1 MPTERPLPTPNQPSP
16 ITDSIQ
22 FGAVWPTYTW
32 RKGGTENPEDDHLY
46 LTIGSADEL
55 LVPED
60 DALIEIDP
68 RTRFVK
74 FWGATELL
82 EGVSFGENTIYGNS
96 LVDGT
101 ITSDKLQPGITIDG
115 SVARLTTARNI
126 NGIKFDGTSDVNNF
140 GLVNT
145 AGNNARKTTTIT
157 NFQAVA
163 GAIVTL
169 RFTNN
174 NTAQDP
180 TLNVS
185 ETGDYPIRYDGTA
198 IVPTKLVNNRIYSF
212 VFDGVAYNLI
222 GDLYQ
227 ETIDEFVTNELI
239 NNDENYNLV
248 LTNNTNTNTS
258 HLQFA
263 NSITY
268 NPAQQ
273 TLTVNS
279 INSGVAGS
287 WNQIHD
293 QQGSIINSTSGS
305 NVVGLATYKNANGLF
320 AIVGTANSLSASF
333 TTTDDLDLDTP
344 TYVVNLLDTSGN
356 TTFPNTVKATKFDG
370 TATLAEKATSDSA
383 GNNIID
389 TYATKQ
395 QLTAQY
401 LPLVGGELTG
411 TLKIPA
417 VGSELNTVAS
427 TVGYVDAQISTAVEQ
442 VKQEIIGTAGDFGT
456 ISDLTNQVTENAET
470 IEQLQQQANNFVR
483 FDQAQSLQPDQQATA
498 RDNIGAYNANGGII
512 DGNVVITGDLTAS
525 SSVSIRNSN
534 IVADQPPTQSQST
547 SIYVTN
553 ADNTNDVGGVGVTV
567 NTNNSTTTELVAKT
581 NALLG
586 TYQTISITSN
596 PDGSAT
602 TFAPAPSAN
611 SNDNSIATTQWVNNS
626 ITQAIRESQTAIAHK
641 LYTDVLAA
649 TMYTTLDQ
657 GLGYF
662 SEIVPQ
668 DSLTSWQVS
677 YLVKITVP
685 YNEYNA
691 IALIEMIGVGQ
702 QYSYRYTV
710 AHNSADVKSFDG
722 INFRP
727 ATTSSM
733 ASGIGHYVGLSM
745 YHSTNPDVVGY
756 ERDIDVTVI
765 KQENCTAKLL
775 DNIAIGSTIPDIE
788 TTHEAGR
795 NVDTRD
801 TGFYYQSNI
810 NYGDR
815 LSAWDRLPAVG
826 NTQLIENT
834 IVAEDSG
841 NRLVSVYSNGQFTT
855 TPFNPYSLLY
865 YTGDTLDA
873 NAAGNVQG
881 TLYNVHRFDT
891 AVLGNSAS
899 LSIGARLFLK
909 GTLNKTTWLFTA
921 TEFTTDLDYQDQ
933 DAYYLLIGYA
943 GSGTIGYL
951 IDNHILYGLIDG
963 NYVPINPVPV
973 VATPPNTSNDNTI
986 ATTAFVQQI
995 AANVS
1000 AGSLINP
1007 EINTD
1012 DSAYTNIFINGPSG
1026 NFVRGQTPTNTKKS
1040 VNQSI
1045 VFRDGTPLDR
1055 EAFEDSTV
1063 GYVEA
1068 WNDATTSSISV
1079 TSIKPDGVGDESYVS
1094 MDIGYR
1100 KQGSV
1105 WTSYAE
1111 LSQSPDSDDNSKAI
1125 ATTEYVQNNL
1135 TGICAYC
1142 NCTTAA
1148 GTAAKVGTVPKYK
1161 LVTGA
1166 TVIVDFANGNTA
1178 TDPTLNINN
1187 TGAKAIKSGG
1197 AAIGELGAN
1206 TCLMFVYTGTE
1217 YHAIGL
1223 PLNNPVVTGTL
1234 TIN

>member
-32 RKGGTENPEDDHLY
+32 RKGGTKDPQDDHLY

-101 ITSDKLQPGITIDG
+101 ITSDKLQPGIVVDG

-227 ETIDEFVTNELI
+227 EATDEFVTNELI

-356 TTFPNTVKATKFDG
+356 ATFPNTVKATKFDG
-370 TATLAEKATSDSA
+370 TATLAEKAIADSA

-395 QLTAQY
+395 QLTTQY
-401 LPLVGGELTG
+401 LPLTGGELTG

-417 VGSELNTVAS
+417 VGSELNTIAS

-442 VKQEIIGTAGDFGT
+442 VKREIIGTAGEFGT
-456 ISDLTNQVTENAET
+456 ISDLTNQVTENADA

-483 FDQAQSLQPDQQATA
+483 FDQARILQPDQQATA
-498 RDNIGAYNANGGII
+498 RGNIGAFSANVGII
-512 DGNVVITGDLTAS
+512 DGDVVITGDLTAS

-534 IVADQPPTQSQST
+534 VVADQPPAQSQST

-567 NTNNSTTTELVAKT
+567 NTDNSTTTELVAKT

-596 PDGSAT
+596 PDGTAT

-668 DSLTSWQVS
+668 DSLTSWQAS

-691 IALIEMIGVGQ
+691 IALIEMIGVGR

-733 ASGIGHYVGLSM
+733 ASGVGHYVGLSM
-745 YHSTNPDVVGY
+745 YRSTNLDVVGY
-756 ERDIDVTVI
+756 ERDIDITVI
-765 KQENCTAKLL
+765 KQENCNIKLL

-788 TTHEAGR
+788 ITHEAGR

-801 TGFYYQSNI
+801 TGFYYQSTI

-815 LSAWDRLPAVG
+815 LSAWSRLPITGSAAIVG
-826 NTQLIENT
+826 NALVAETTTGTLINVYNSNAFATTAFDPST
-834 IVAEDSG
+834 IV
-841 NRLVSVYSNGQFTT
+841 
-855 TPFNPYSLLY
+855 Y
-865 YTGDTLDA
+865 YTGDDLAA
-873 NAAGNVQG
+873 NQTGLAQG
-881 TLYNVHRFDT
+881 TLYSVHSFDT
-891 AVLGNSAS
+891 AQLGNQNALTSGDR
-899 LSIGARLFLK
+899 IYLF
-909 GTLNKTTWLFTA
+909 GTIDVNHWLFTPSSL
-921 TEFTTDLDYQDQ
+921 TTRIDREG
-933 DAYYLLIGYA
+933 YYVLLGYA
-943 GSGTIGYL
+943 GEGTHGYL
-951 IDNHILYGLIDG
+951 IDNH
-963 NYVPINPVPV
+963 PVYRYHNGVQSQVSPLPPV
-973 VATPPNTSNDNTI
+973 VTPQVTSNDETI
-986 ATTAFVQQI
+986 ATTSFVQQV
-995 AANVS
+995 AAQIT
-1000 AGSLINP
+1000 AGALINP
-1007 EINTD
+1007 TINTNEQGATYISVAAKPGSFD
-1012 DSAYTNIFINGPSG
+1012 RTNIRSG
-1026 NFVRGQTPTNTKKS
+1026 
-1040 VNQSI
+1040 
-1045 VFRDGTPLDR
+1045 LDY
-1055 EAFEDSTV
+1055 S
-1063 GYVEA
+1063 
-1068 WNDATTSSISV
+1068 SSINFY
-1079 TSIKPDGVGDESYVS
+1079 DGVGVEDDHIVGFVEQNVQSELDVVS
-1094 MDIGYR
+1094 LNVVQPNQTDVEVINSLLVGYR
-1100 KQGSV
+1100 KNGNS
-1105 WTSYAE
+1105 WDPIAE
-1111 LSQSPDSDDNSKAI
+1111 LSQSPDNDDNSKAI
-1125 ATTEYVQNNL
+1125 ATTEYVQSNL

-1178 TDPTLNINN
+1178 TNPTLNINN
-1187 TGAKAIKSGG
+1187 TGAKSIKSGG
-1197 AAIGELGAN
+1197 AAIGELGPN